1 MAARVVPTL
10 RLAVLCEDIEFDGS
24 GRPALLAFPV
34 HTLRFPPG
42 VAERYRPPLLKLY
55 LQLQGGVGT
64 FYVSGV
70 LREQGEVVEVYRTPR
85 PVELVFEGDAHRIV
99 PLDLV
104 IELNGL
110 TFPKPGAY
118 ELLVYANYANL
129 HDPTGHIPHAFP
141 PVRVTVLRPDGSEG
155 GAL

>member
-42 VAERYRPPLLKLY
+42 VGTHYQPPAPKLY

-64 FYVSGV
+64 FYVWAA
-70 LREQGEVVEVYRTPR
+70 LREEGEVIELYRSPR
-85 PVELVFEGDAHRIV
+85 PFELVFTTDAHRFLPREV
-99 PLDLV
+99 VLDLDGVRFPRPGVYEV
-104 IELNGL
+104 I
-110 TFPKPGAY
+110 
-118 ELLVYANYANL
+118 VRANHVNL
-129 HDPTGHIPHAFP
+129 HEPNDQTPLAFP
-141 PVRVTVLRPDGSEG
+141 PIRVVALSADGSEG